1 MLDLLAKI
9 GQVANEIGMSAYV
22 VGGFVRDLMLYR
34 DNEDLDIVIEGDG
47 ISFAKKYA
55 RLTEAR
61 VHTYEKFGTAVIV
74 FKNGFKMD
82 VASARMEY
90 YQFPAA
96 LPTVEMSSIKLDL
109 FRRDFTINTL
119 AIQLNPTYFGT
130 LIDFFSAQRDIK
142 DKAIRVLHNLS
153 FVEDPTRVFRA
164 IRFEQRFDFTIGKLT
179 EGLIRNAV
187 RMDFFKRLSGDR
199 VFAELKLILEEE
211 NPVSAINRLVDF
223 DLLKVIHPA
232 LEHDNQLSTI
242 LESVNKVM
250 AWHDLLFV
258 DELYEKWSV
267 YFLSIIRNVN
277 RKVAYEICDR
287 LRLSL
292 KYQEMFCKKR
302 FQAAGFL
309 CWLEYYLPVDSSE
322 LYKRLQPFKTELI
335 LYMMASTRHEKVKR
349 AISKYYTELRHIK
362 IHVTGK
368 DLREMGVKE
377 GPVYREILQAILD
390 AKLNGALKNEK
401 EELEFL
407 KSYLT

>member
-1 MLDLLAKI
+1 
-9 GQVANEIGMSAYV
+9 
-22 VGGFVRDLMLYR
+22 
-34 DNEDLDIVIEGDG
+34 
-47 ISFAKKYA
+47 
-55 RLTEAR
+55 
-61 VHTYEKFGTAVIV
+61 
-74 FKNGFKMD
+74 
-82 VASARMEY
+82 
-90 YQFPAA
+90 
-96 LPTVEMSSIKLDL
+96 
-109 FRRDFTINTL
+109 
-119 AIQLNPTYFGT
+119 
-130 LIDFFSAQRDIK
+130 
-142 DKAIRVLHNLS
+142 
-153 FVEDPTRVFRA
+153 VEDPTRVLRA

-258 DELYEKWSV
+258 DALYEKWSV

-302 FQAAGFL
+302 FQAAGCL